1 MNKEQFKQ
9 EIRTRLSDYSDE
21 DINKALEFYDEAID
35 DRMEDGMSEDEA
47 VAAIGTPEEVAR
59 QIQMDTPITTLVK
72 NKVKGKGELKTW
84 QVVLI
89 ILTAPIW
96 FGLGIALLSIIFS
109 IVVTILSLVFAF
121 MVTMAALIASGVGVF
136 CVSLIALI
144 AGGGL
149 HAVVSA
155 GAALVILGLGILSI
169 IPVMAFARGAIKVIK
184 GFLSWIKSLFVK

>member
-84 QVVLI
+84 Q
-89 ILTAPIW
+89 AKGSDP
-96 FGLGIALLSIIFS
+96 F
-109 IVVTILSLVFAF
+109 
-121 MVTMAALIASGVGVF
+121 
-136 CVSLIALI
+136 VSY
-144 AGGGL
+144 
-149 HAVVSA
+149 
-155 GAALVILGLGILSI
+155 
-169 IPVMAFARGAIKVIK
+169 
-184 GFLSWIKSLFVK
+184 